1 MTSRYLPNE
10 ALVVVIRG
18 EVVAAVV
25 SAADDVR
32 RSWVGVGDCVVTAV
46 VSLGV
51 VICSVLD
58 SPLVDIGGSVVMY
71 EDLAVEDTNAGSL
84 GGTSKK

>member
-32 RSWVGVGDCVVTAV
+32 RSWVVVGDCVVTAV
-46 VSLGV
+46 VS
-51 VICSVLD
+51 CSVLD
-58 SPLVDIGGSVVMY
+58 SALLDLGGAVVMI
-71 EDLAVEDTNAGSL
+71 EDLAVEDAIAGSL
-84 GGTSKK
+84 GGS